1 MKICITKVTEKFLKI
16 YVLDFNTEGKTDLF
30 ISSNFYAADG
40 SVGDKVEQGK
50 KNNNCNLAEGSKNKT
65 KKKRFDYDSAKCGSI
80 KAKSRIIGETE
91 TYI

>member
-1 MKICITKVTEKFLKI
+1 MYWILTQREKQ
-16 YVLDFNTEGKTDLF
+16 NLF

-65 KKKRFDYDSAKCGSI
+65 SKKV
-80 KAKSRIIGETE
+80 
-91 TYI
+91 